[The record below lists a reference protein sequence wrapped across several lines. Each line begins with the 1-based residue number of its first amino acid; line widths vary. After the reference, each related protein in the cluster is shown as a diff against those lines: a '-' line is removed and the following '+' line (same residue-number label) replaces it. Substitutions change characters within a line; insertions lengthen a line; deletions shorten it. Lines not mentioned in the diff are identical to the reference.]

1 MKEILK
7 KSAAEQSR
15 MITNKEITATE
26 LTQAALDRINAVD
39 DKLGAFNSTTGEI
52 ALETAKKVD
61 DMVAKGEKLPL
72 LAGVPLALK
81 DNMNLIG
88 SKTTASSKILENF
101 VSPYNAT
108 VTQKLLDNYIPIVGK
123 ANLDEFAM
131 GSSNE
136 NSAFKKVHNP
146 WDLNKVPGGSSG
158 GSAASVASCEATL
171 ALGSD
176 TGGSIRLPAS
186 FCGVV
191 GMKPTYG
198 RVSRYGLIAF
208 ASSLDQI
215 GPFSRTVEDSA
226 LLLEVISGHDPHDS
240 TSLDIPVEH
249 FAGHLNDDLK
259 GKKIGV
265 ISDLMTD
272 AVSEDVRKA
281 VEHAIEVYKSL
292 GAEVVEVSLP
302 KLKYSIGIYY
312 ILATAEC
319 SSNLARFDGVRYGHR
334 TANPENLID
343 LYCKSRAEGFGDEV
357 KRRIMLGTYAL
368 SSGYYDAYYKKAQQ
382 MRRLVADEF
391 NAAFQKVDALISPT
405 CPSTA
410 FELGARTADPLAM
423 YLTDIATISAN
434 LVGIPAMSVPAGFDS
449 DGMPIGLQIMTPQ
462 LKESDLFNFGYKF
475 EQENDFY
482 TKLADDVALCNV

>member
-1 MKEILK
+1 MQEILK
-7 KSAAEQSR
+7 KTAAEQSR
-15 MITNKEITATE
+15 MIANKEITATE
-26 LTQAALDRINAVD
+26 LTNAALSRINDVD
-39 DKLGAFNSTTGEI
+39 EKIGAFNSVTNEV

-61 DMVAKGEKLPL
+61 SMVANGEKLPL

-108 VTQKLLDNYIPIVGK
+108 VTQKLLDNGIPIIGK

-146 WDLNKVPGGSSG
+146 WNLSKVPGGSSG
-158 GSAASVASCEATL
+158 GSAASVAACEATL

-186 FCGVV
+186 FCGLV

-215 GPFSRTVEDSA
+215 GPFARTVEDA
-226 LLLEVISGHDPHDS
+226 AMLLEVISGHDPHDS
-240 TSLDIPVEH
+240 TSLNMPVES
-249 FAGHLNDDLK
+249 FTAHLNDDLK
-259 GKKIGV
+259 GKKIGIV
-265 ISDLMTD
+265 TDLMTD
-272 AVSEDVRKA
+272 AVSDDVKKA
-281 VEHAIEVYKSL
+281 IEHAIAVYKSL

-302 KLKYSIGIYY
+302 KLRYSIGIYY

-334 TANPENLID
+334 TANPENLIE
-343 LYCKSRAEGFGDEV
+343 LYCKSRSEGFGDEV

-391 NAAFQKVDALISPT
+391 NAAFEKVDALISPT
-405 CPSTA
+405 CPNTA
-410 FELGARTADPLAM
+410 FDLGARTADPLAM

-462 LKESDLFNFGYKF
+462 LKEAELFNFGHKF

-482 TKLADDVALCNV
+482 KQIAPDVCANV

>member
-1 MKEILK
+1 MQELLR
-7 KSAAEQSR
+7 KSAMEQFNA
-15 MITNKEITATE
+15 IKEKKVSATE
-26 LTQAALDRINAVD
+26 LTKASLERINLVD
-39 DKLGAFNSTTGEI
+39 DKLGAFNSLTEDT

-61 DMVAKGEKLPL
+61 EKVAKGEELPL

-108 VTQKLLDNYIPIVGK
+108 VTEKLLNNLVPIVGK

-146 WDLNKVPGGSSG
+146 WNLNKVPGGSSG
-158 GSAASVASCEATL
+158 GSAAAVASCESAL

-186 FCGVV
+186 FCGIV

-198 RVSRYGLIAF
+198 KVSRYGLIAF

-226 LLLEVISGHDPHDS
+226 ALLEVISGYDPHDS
-240 TSLDIPVEH
+240 TSLNLPVENYR
-249 FAGHLNDDLK
+249 ASLNNDIK
-259 GKKIGV
+259 GMKIGV
-265 ISDLMTD
+265 VKELM
-272 AVSEDVRKA
+272 SEGLAPDVQKSLQAAIDTYKA
-281 VEHAIEVYKSL
+281 L
-292 GAEVVEVSLP
+292 GAEIVEISLP
-302 KLKYSIGIYY
+302 NLKHSIGIYY

-334 TANPENLID
+334 TDNAENLLD
-343 LYCKSRAEGFGDEV
+343 MYCRSRAEGFGPEV

-382 MRRLVADEF
+382 MRRVVTEDFLR
-391 NAAFQKVDALISPT
+391 AFEQVDVLISPT
-405 CPSTA
+405 CPNTA
-410 FELGARTADPLAM
+410 FDIGAKANDPLAM

-434 LVGIPAMSVPAGFDS
+434 LAGIPAMSIPAGFDA
-449 DGMPIGLQIMTPQ
+449 DGMPIGLQLMSPQ
-462 LKESDLFNFGYKF
+462 LTEAKLFNIAYKF
-475 EQENDFY
+475 EQSHDY
-482 TKLADDVALCNV
+482 YKQLADI

>member
-1 MKEILK
+1 MQELLK
-7 KSAAEQSR
+7 KSAMEQFSA
-15 MITNKEITATE
+15 IKNKEISATE
-26 LTQAALDRINAVD
+26 LTQASIQRIKD
-39 DKLGAFNSTTGEI
+39 IDEKLGAFNSLTEDI
-52 ALETAKKVD
+52 ALNTAKKVD
-61 DMVAKGEKLPL
+61 EKLAAGEELPL

-88 SKTTASSKILENF
+88 SRTTASSKILENF

-108 VTQKLLDNYIPIVGK
+108 VTQKLLDNFIPIVGK

-146 WDLNKVPGGSSG
+146 WNLNKVPGGSSG
-158 GSAASVASCEATL
+158 GSAAAVSACESAL

-186 FCGVV
+186 FCGIV

-198 RVSRYGLIAF
+198 KVSRYGLIAF

-226 LLLEVISGHDPHDS
+226 ALLEVIEGYDPHDS
-240 TSLDIPVEH
+240 TSLNLPVQNYRASLNNDIR
-249 FAGHLNDDLK
+249 GM
-259 GKKIGV
+259 KIGV
-265 ISDLMTD
+265 VKEL
-272 AVSEDVRKA
+272 VSEGLAPDVAKA
-281 VEHAIEVYKSL
+281 MQAAIDTYKSL
-292 GAEVVEVSLP
+292 GAEIVEISLP
-302 KLKYSIGIYY
+302 NLKHSIGIYY

-334 TANPENLID
+334 ADNAENLLD
-343 LYCKSRAEGFGDEV
+343 MYCKSRAEGFGPEV

-382 MRRLVADEF
+382 LRMVVTEDFLR
-391 NAAFQKVDALISPT
+391 AFAQVDALISPT
-405 CPSTA
+405 CPNTA
-410 FELGARTADPLAM
+410 FDLGSKVDDPLAM
-423 YLTDIATISAN
+423 YLTDIGTITAN
-434 LVGIPAMSVPAGFDS
+434 LAGIPAMSIPAGFDS
-449 DGMPIGLQIMTPQ
+449 EGMPIGLQIMSPQ
-462 LKESDLFNFGYKF
+462 LSEAKLFNIAYKF
-475 EQENDFY
+475 EQSHDY
-482 TKLADDVALCNV
+482 YKKLANI

>member
-1 MKEILK
+1 MQELLR
-7 KSAAEQSR
+7 KSAMEQSKAIANR
-15 MITNKEITATE
+15 EVSAVE
-26 LTQAALDRINAVD
+26 LTQATLDRINAID
-39 DKLGAFNSTTGEI
+39 EKLGSFNSLTEEI

-61 DMVAKGEKLPL
+61 EKIEKGEELPL

-81 DNMNLIG
+81 DNMNLVG

-108 VTQKLLDNYIPIVGK
+108 VTQKLLNNLVPIVGK

-146 WDLNKVPGGSSG
+146 WNLTKVPGGSSG
-158 GSAASVASCEATL
+158 GSAASVAACEATL

-186 FCGVV
+186 FCGIV

-198 RVSRYGLIAF
+198 KVSRYGLIAF

-215 GPFSRTVEDSA
+215 GPFARTVEDA
-226 LLLEVISGHDPHDS
+226 AALLEVIEGYDPHDS
-240 TSLDIPVEH
+240 TSLNLPIVNYRKSLNNDI
-249 FAGHLNDDLK
+249 K
-259 GKKIGV
+259 GMKIGV
-265 ISDLMTD
+265 VKELM
-272 AVSEDVRKA
+272 SEGLAPDVAKA
-281 VEHAIEVYKSL
+281 LQGAIETYKAL
-292 GAEVVEVSLP
+292 GAEIVEISLP
-302 KLKYSIGIYY
+302 NLKHSIGIYY

-334 TANPENLID
+334 TDNAENL
-343 LYCKSRAEGFGDEV
+343 LEMYCKSRAEGFGPEV

-382 MRRLVADEF
+382 MRRVVTEDF
-391 NAAFQKVDALISPT
+391 IKAFAQVDALISPT
-405 CPSTA
+405 CPNTA
-410 FELGARTADPLAM
+410 FDLGSKTEDPLAM

-434 LVGIPAMSVPAGFDS
+434 LAGIPAMSIPAGFDT
-449 DGMPIGLQIMTPQ
+449 DGMPIGLQIMSPQ
-462 LKESDLFNFGYKF
+462 LSEAKLFNIAYKF
-475 EQENDFY
+475 EQSHDY
-482 TKLADDVALCNV
+482 YKQLANI